1 MSSDSKDQLHSFSAQ
16 IKYYKDYERT
26 HPQYKLVDIYAD
38 EGITG
43 TEMDKRD
50 ELHRLFRDCEKGKIK
65 RVIVKS
71 VSRFAR
77 NTEELIIAIRRLKEL
92 GVSMSAAPSIPTS
105 PWE

>member
-1 MSSDSKDQLHSFSAQ
+1 
-16 IKYYKDYERT
+16 
-26 HPQYKLVDIYAD
+26 
-38 EGITG
+38 
-43 TEMDKRD
+43 MDKRD